1 MGLTDMRIDVKGEE
15 KMKFNLKVA
24 ILLAIVGVGV
34 ASYYYYRE
42 SQKKPEFN
50 VFDLKVE
57 TYVAY
62 VYVQNMG
69 TADAHDVGFGLSGVN
84 NPQTIWDY
92 DSLSMN
98 GSRLEILR
106 VGEIEKVTIR
116 LDFYVGKQFTDYIVV
131 VESAEGVHNEFHFKK

>member
-1 MGLTDMRIDVKGEE
+1 L
-15 KMKFNLKVA
+15 KFNLKVA
-24 ILLAIVGVGV
+24 ILLAIVGLGIVGF
-34 ASYYYYRE
+34 YLYRE

-69 TADAHDVGFGLSGVN
+69 TADAHNVEIGLSGAN
-84 NPQTIWDY
+84 NPQTIYDY
-92 DSLSMN
+92 AILSVN

-106 VGEIEKVTIR
+106 VGQIEKATVR
-116 LDFYVGKQFTDYIVV
+116 LDSYYVGKQFTDYMVV
-131 VESAEGVHNEFHFKK
+131 VESAEGVHDEFHFKK

>member
-1 MGLTDMRIDVKGEE
+1 LKL
-15 KMKFNLKVA
+15 NLKVV
-24 ILLAIVGVGV
+24 IVLTIVGVGI
-34 ASYYYYRE
+34 AGYYYYRE

-69 TADAHDVGFGLSGVN
+69 TADAHDLMILLYGRDTPEPYAYENLSVN
-84 NPQTIWDY
+84 G
-92 DSLSMN
+92 S

-106 VGEIEKVTIR
+106 AGQIEKVKISLNRELLDR
-116 LDFYVGKQFTDYIVV
+116 LINWESFRNRIIDYLVV
-131 VESAEGVHNEFHFKK
+131 VRSAEGVQNEFYFER